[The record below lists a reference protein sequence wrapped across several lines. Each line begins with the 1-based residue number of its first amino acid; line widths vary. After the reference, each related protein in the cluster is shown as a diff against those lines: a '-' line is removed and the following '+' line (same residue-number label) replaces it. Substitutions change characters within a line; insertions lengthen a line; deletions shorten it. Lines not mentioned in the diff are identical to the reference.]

1 VPEKSSSE
9 PAAVAVAERTAY
21 VVGMKSRIRVGQD
34 ADGNDA
40 LVPVVIPN
48 VLQLPQQ
55 GIQLRY
61 AEEEGQEPID
71 LGTVDQFYANLRDD
85 FREIVELPEFSF
97 AKDLPAPLQPIG
109 GIRTTVHDLRLAS
122 GEFNDGRTALRVRV
136 KFTPEAGKVHL
147 PGLKQIY
154 LKDCDLM
161 VQLGA
166 FADEPADAEW
176 WADPAAAE
184 AKKLPA
190 GEQKAL
196 PAPDDAE
203 VDS

>member
-1 VPEKSSSE
+1 VPENSTP
-9 PAAVAVAERTAY
+9 PATY

-34 ADGNDA
+34 AEGNDA

-48 VLQLPQQ
+48 VLQLPTQ

-61 AEEEGQEPID
+61 AEEDGQEPID

-85 FREIVELPEFSF
+85 FREIVELPAFSF
-97 AKDLPAPLQPIG
+97 ATDLPAPLQPIG

-122 GEFNDGRTALRVRV
+122 GEFNEGRTALRVRV
-136 KFTPEAGKVHL
+136 KFTPEEGKVHL
-147 PGLKQIY
+147 PGLSQIY

-166 FADEPADAEW
+166 FADEPAGAEW
-176 WADPAAAE
+176 WAEPAASE
-184 AKKLPA
+184 PKKLDA

-196 PAPDDAE
+196 PAADDPAE
-203 VDS
+203 PAE